1 MLKEYEAEM
10 PYKLIDKAKK
20 SLVHDLTFDENCIFC
35 KIVQRQAPSSVLYED
50 ATVMVFL
57 DIRPLNMGHTL
68 VIPKT
73 HYVDIF
79 DIPDKVLSRM
89 QTVSKQMAL
98 AIKKATNA
106 DGISIIQQNGKA
118 AGQDIFH
125 IHVHVVPR
133 FEGQKLPPF
142 SELKEVE
149 RAKLDAL
156 AKKIK
161 QQL

>member
-1 MLKEYEAEM
+1 
-10 PYKLIDKAKK
+10 
-20 SLVHDLTFDENCIFC
+20 
-35 KIVQRQAPSSVLYED
+35 
-50 ATVMVFL
+50 
-57 DIRPLNMGHTL
+57 MGHTL
-68 VIPKT
+68 VIPKA

-79 DIPDKVLSRM
+79 DTPEKVLG
-89 QTVSKQMAL
+89 QVHKIAKIVSC
-98 AIKKATNA
+98 AIKKSTDA

-125 IHVHVVPR
+125 IHVHIVPR

-149 RAKLDAL
+149 RAKLDAM

-161 QQL
+161 QHL

>member
-1 MLKEYEAEM
+1 M
-10 PYKLIDKAKK
+10 PW
-20 SLVHDLTFDENCIFC
+20 VPDLTFDESCIFC
-35 KIVQRQAPSSVLYED
+35 KIVRKQAPSSIIYED
-50 ATVMVFL
+50 EAVMVFL

-68 VIPKT
+68 VIPKA

-79 DIPDKVLSRM
+79 DIPEKELSQM
-89 QTVSKQMAL
+89 HKAAKLVSS
-98 AIKKATNA
+98 AIKKATAA

-149 RAKLDAL
+149 RAKLDAM

-161 QQL
+161 QQF